1 MEEPDTATTRDLLYK
16 EYVRLH
22 EKMDAY
28 ANASFAD
35 FKLLAVVGAGAG
47 LIVKLSHATKLTNP
61 DGSPFNSAFLAPLL
75 AFASLGLV
83 AILAFRDLLRQSVL
97 YGLVPHLKALEAEIR
112 KRFALEDTQV
122 FLVNTS
128 IPTWRRTHVIAT
140 RAFGVAFLLV
150 IAGLPAVVMLRET
163 SEVAL
168 GIAYVITALLFF
180 GAYTWVGDKVITTV
194 MNAKLRADGEKA
206 TQHNAST

>member
-1 MEEPDTATTRDLLYK
+1 MEEPDTVATRDLLYK

-47 LIVKLSHATKLTNP
+47 LVVKLSHATKLTKA
-61 DGSPFNSAFLAPLL
+61 DDVPFDSAILAGLV

-112 KRFALEDTQV
+112 KRFALEESKV

-128 IPTWRRTHVIAT
+128 IPKWRRTHVIAT
-140 RAFGVAFLLV
+140 RAFGLAFLFV
-150 IAGLPAVVMLRET
+150 VAGLPTAVMVLET
-163 SEVAL
+163 KEVSL
-168 GIAYVITALLFF
+168 GIAYGITALLFF
-180 GAYTWVGDKVITTV
+180 GAYTWVGDKVVTTV
-194 MNAKLRADGEKA
+194 MTAKLRADAEVEKA
-206 TQHNAST
+206 T